1 MSVQHLWAKSYPD
14 DSERYHPLWCH
25 LLDVA
30 AVCRALVPRFGGI
43 GDIPDDWLP
52 YLVALHDI
60 GKADARF
67 QGKAPKL
74 AGLLAGLGVPVDSEG
89 ASRGFRHEAR
99 SAEWLLES
107 LKAGPTGWEKEAA
120 LVAAQATR
128 GHHGDF
134 GVASRMDALYNE
146 REWPW
151 AEFYQSVRREL
162 AALVAET
169 LKIQPHQQKRF
180 LDASVVGM
188 KLSGLIVLSDW
199 IASNPETYRYPD
211 LYSKQDFGKE
221 PGVYWT
227 EAQKEAK
234 LAVQTLKLDGG
245 ERAEPVFRTFHEV
258 WPSFSAEPPRPTQAA
273 LEALLQHHSI
283 PGLLIIEAPMGEGK
297 TEAALYAATCWNR
310 PGVYIAL
317 PTQAT
322 SNQMHRRL
330 RLFLG
335 EDRAPRLVHGMAW
348 LLDDKTPD
356 KAAQTWGA
364 ETDDDERQLSRDW
377 FANAKRALLAAD
389 GVGTVDQALMAALS
403 VKHGFLRFL
412 GLTTKTLIIDEVHA
426 YDLYMTTLMK
436 MLLRWCR
443 ALDVPVI
450 LLSATL
456 SQAQKRGLAEAYGG
470 PGSLPALSGAAADEP
485 YPLLTLVPPASGA
498 VVEPV
503 PPDPHWSRV
512 IGVQPH
518 PGALGNPA
526 QIARLAAEAV
536 AGGGCAC
543 VLANTVGSAQEIFGE
558 LVALRRAGL
567 LPRTKLY
574 LFHAR
579 YRAEKRQERE
589 NTIVARFGKKA
600 GKSRPRRAIVVGT
613 QVLEQSLDIDFDVM
627 LSEIAPID
635 LLLQRSGRLHRHEAN
650 NPRPT
655 GMDAVLHVLLPE
667 KSTDPPKFGGMEIQ
681 KWGNDW
687 RGVYDR
693 AALLRTLALL
703 HTLPLLEGKPSISLP
718 ADFRPLIEGCY
729 DPKRLPVSSF
739 PAEWIIDAEK
749 LRTARQDQSEQNAK
763 THLIPYP
770 DEEEFSYADIKNP
783 EAEAEEGERANY
795 FRLSTREGD
804 DSRTVLVLHDAAL
817 FAAVQAGGRW
827 EREKKQREEK
837 QEWRPG
843 KDTLKKL
850 FLQKVSLPA
859 YWLAGV
865 APAEGYEWLDKDS
878 VPKRLRH
885 HQVLLMRDRVW
896 KGSQTTKTKQAGEV
910 TITDHVELG
919 LCWLAEK
926 E

>member
-1 MSVQHLWAKSYPD
+1 MSLQHLWAKSYPD
-14 DSERYHPLWCH
+14 DPARYHPLWCH

-67 QGKAPKL
+67 QGKAPT
-74 AGLLAGLGVPVDSEG
+74 LAGLGVPVDSEG

-99 SAEWLLES
+99 SAEWIMES

-120 LVAAQATR
+120 LVAAQAIR

-134 GVASRMDALYNE
+134 GVDAPYNE
-146 REWPW
+146 SEWPW

-162 AALVAET
+162 AVLVAET
-169 LKIQPHQQKRF
+169 LKIHSHQQKRF
-180 LDASVVGM
+180 SDASVAGM

-199 IASNPETYRYPD
+199 IASNPETYRYPN
-211 LYSKQDFGKE
+211 LYCEQDFGKE
-221 PGVYWT
+221 PSVYWT
-227 EAQKEAK
+227 EAQKEAQR
-234 LAVQTLKLDGG
+234 AVRMLKLDSSG
-245 ERAEPVFRTFHEV
+245 ERAEPIFRTFHEI

-273 LEALLQHHSI
+273 LEALLENHSV

-310 PGVYIAL
+310 PGVYMAL

-330 RLFLG
+330 CAFLG
-335 EDRAPRLVHGMAW
+335 EGRAPRLVHGMAW
-348 LLDDKTPD
+348 LLDDAAPGD
-356 KAAQTWGA
+356 SAQT
-364 ETDDDERQLSRDW
+364 EDDDERQLSRDW

-389 GVGTVDQALMAALS
+389 GVGTVDQALMAALN

-456 SQAQKRGLAEAYGG
+456 SQAQKRDLTEAYGG
-470 PGSLPALSGAAADEP
+470 PGCLPTLSGDPAKEP
-485 YPLLTLVPPASGA
+485 YPLLTLVPHDGPAF
-498 VVEPV
+498 VQEV
-503 PPDPHWSRV
+503 PSEWTR
-512 IGVQPH
+512 IIQVQPH
-518 PGALGNPA
+518 PGALDDSKE
-526 QIARLAAEAV
+526 IARLAAEAV

-543 VLANTVGSAQEIFGE
+543 VLANTVRSAQDISRE
-558 LVALRRAGL
+558 LQALAPAETRL
-567 LPRTKLY
+567 L

-579 YRAEKRQERE
+579 FRAKRRRGLEKL
-589 NTIVARFGKKA
+589 IVRLFGKGKKSANNRNRPKKA
-600 GKSRPRRAIVVGT
+600 ILVAT
-613 QVLEQSLDIDFDVM
+613 QVVEQSLDIDFDVM

-635 LLLQRSGRLHRHEAN
+635 LLLQRCGRLHRHKAN

-655 GMDAVLHVLLPE
+655 GPAAVLHVLRPQT
-667 KSTDPPKFGGMEIQ
+667 SASPPDFGGMEIK

-703 HTLPLLEGKPSISLP
+703 EDKPEISLP
-718 ADFRPLIEGCY
+718 ADFRPLVEGCY
-729 DPKRLPVSSF
+729 DPERLPVSSI

-749 LRTARQDQSEQNAK
+749 SRTMRQAQSEAKAK

-770 DEEEFSYADIKNP
+770 DEEEFSYAEVKNS
-783 EAEAEEGERANY
+783 EAEAEEGQRATY

-804 DSRTVLVLHDAAL
+804 DSRTVLILHDADL
-817 FAAVQAGGRW
+817 FAKVREGGRW
-827 EREKKQREEK
+827 EREAKQRENG

-843 KDTLKKL
+843 KERLRSL

-865 APAEGYEWLDKDS
+865 TPAEGYEGLDKDT
-878 VPKRLRH
+878 VPKCLRH

-896 KGSQTTKTKQAGEV
+896 KGIQTTKTKQAGEV

-919 LCWLAEK
+919 LCGLAEK